1 MEAIMAFAPYINAH
15 RRADQGEVL
24 GCFREKDHGL
34 TFEYAKRTDAL
45 FPDDFRPE
53 FPHVVFV
60 GHGEVRLAKVLKT
73 VLTMLVDEDWID
85 KWHIRSHREY

>member
-1 MEAIMAFAPYINAH
+1 MAFAPYINA
-15 RRADQGEVL
+15 RRTADQGRIL
-24 GCFREKDHGL
+24 GCFNEKDHGL
-34 TFEYAKRTDAL
+34 HFEYAERTDAL
-45 FPDDFRPE
+45 FPAEFRPE

-85 KWHIRSHREY
+85 KWQIKAHQYY

>member
-1 MEAIMAFAPYINAH
+1 MAFAPYINAH

-45 FPDDFRPE
+45 FHDDFHPE

-73 VLTMLVDEDWID
+73 VLTMLVDEDWVD

>member
-1 MEAIMAFAPYINAH
+1 MAFAPYINAH
-15 RRADQGEVL
+15 RTADQGRVL

-34 TFEYAKRTDAL
+34 RFEYAERTPAL
-45 FPDDFRPE
+45 FPADFHPE

-73 VLTMLVDEDWID
+73 VLTLLEDEDWVA
-85 KWHIRSHREY
+85 KWQITRHQVY

>member
-1 MEAIMAFAPYINAH
+1 MSCRKDGSPPQPQEAIIAYAPYSND
-15 RRADQGEVL
+15 RCTADQGKVL
-24 GCFREKDHGL
+24 GSFVEKDHGL

-73 VLTMLVDEDWID
+73 VLTILVD
-85 KWHIRSHREY
+85 

>member
-1 MEAIMAFAPYINAH
+1 MAYAPYSND
-15 RRADQGEVL
+15 RRTADQGKVL

-34 TFEYAKRTDAL
+34 TFEYAERTDAL
-45 FPDDFRPE
+45 FPDYLCPE

-73 VLTMLVDEDWID
+73 VLTMLVDEDD
-85 KWHIRSHREY
+85 VQKWQIRSHREY

>member
-1 MEAIMAFAPYINAH
+1 MAYAPYSNYY
-15 RRADQGEVL
+15 RTADQGEVL

-73 VLTMLVDEDWID
+73 VLTMLVDEDD
-85 KWHIRSHREY
+85 VQKWQIKSHREYAA

>member
-1 MEAIMAFAPYINAH
+1 MAYAPYFND
-15 RRADQGEVL
+15 RRTADQGRVL

-34 TFEYAKRTDAL
+34 TFEYAERTPAL

-60 GHGEVRLAKVLKT
+60 GPGEVRLAKVLKT
-73 VLTMLVDEDWID
+73 VLTLLEDEDWVA
-85 KWHIRSHREY
+85 KWQIRSHHEY

>member
-1 MEAIMAFAPYINAH
+1 MAFADYINAN
-15 RRADQGEVL
+15 RTADQGRVL

-34 TFEYAKRTDAL
+34 TFEYAERTDAL
-45 FPDDFRPE
+45 FPADFHPE

-73 VLTMLVDEDWID
+73 VLTLLEDEDWVA
-85 KWHIRSHREY
+85 KWQIRSHQEY

>member
-1 MEAIMAFAPYINAH
+1 MAFAPYINAH

-45 FPDDFRPE
+45 FHDDFHPE

-73 VLTMLVDEDWID
+73 VLTMLVDEDWVD
-85 KWHIRSHREY
+85 KWHIRSHHEY

>member
-1 MEAIMAFAPYINAH
+1 MAFAPYINAN
-15 RRADQGEVL
+15 RTADQGKVL

-34 TFEYAKRTDAL
+34 TFEYAERTDAL

-73 VLTMLVDEDWID
+73 VLTMLVDEDWVD

>member
-1 MEAIMAFAPYINAH
+1 MAFAYHHHALI
-15 RRADQGEVL
+15 RDDQGRVL

-34 TFEYAKRTDAL
+34 YFEYAERTDAL
-45 FPDDFRPE
+45 FPADFHPE

-85 KWHIRSHREY
+85 KWQIRHHQVY

>member
-1 MEAIMAFAPYINAH
+1 MAHANYFND
-15 RRADQGEVL
+15 RRTADQGKVL

-34 TFEYAKRTDAL
+34 YFEYAERTDAL
-45 FPDDFRPE
+45 FPADFRPE

-73 VLTMLVDEDWID
+73 VLTMLVDEDD
-85 KWHIRSHREY
+85 TQKWHIKAHREYAA